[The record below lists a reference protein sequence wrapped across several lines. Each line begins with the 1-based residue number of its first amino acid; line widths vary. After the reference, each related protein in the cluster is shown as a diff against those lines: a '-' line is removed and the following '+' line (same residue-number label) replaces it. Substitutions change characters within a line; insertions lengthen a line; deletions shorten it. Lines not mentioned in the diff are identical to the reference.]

1 MKVPWTQRVWIS
13 DAARSTIET
22 AAAAA
27 LPDETGGILVGWLDH
42 DGLHV
47 TAAHVV
53 TDLRAGRTSYV
64 RRSATAQ
71 EVLDRALASEPA
83 GSPVG
88 YVGEWHSHPGPS
100 GPSRQDLRTMRS
112 FSADV
117 EHRLALVVL
126 RYDGGRWTPAVRVVN
141 RWVTWNAELR

>member
-1 MKVPWTQRVWIS
+1 MWIS

-27 LPDETGGILVGWLDH
+27 LPDEAGGILVGWLDH

-53 TDLRAGRTSYV
+53 ADPRAGRTWYV
-64 RRSATAQ
+64 RRAAAAQ

-88 YVGEWHSHPGPS
+88 YVGEWHSHPGAS

-117 EHRLALVVL
+117 GHRLALVVL
-126 RYDGGRWTPAVRVVN
+126 RYDGGWAPEVRVVN
-141 RWVTWNAELR
+141 RWVTCNAELR

>member
-1 MKVPWTQRVWIS
+1 MKVPWTQQVWIS